1 MDTPEPPT
9 DTTEQLPGSPELATA
24 TAAGADEGHET
35 PVQGN
40 SVARRNS
47 QKRQSLTGLK
57 FLNELL
63 DDHDHE
69 YVEYPLS
76 LETEAYPDDDSV
88 SPKTKQEPSVSL
100 FLQDDLAFEQVGD
113 RISEFQ
119 EDEFVKQAL
128 AKGMDLREYAHHIE
142 SELDI
147 VGQDHEDDYVHQSQ
161 AFVDLH
167 GQIKSCDEILETM
180 ENLLSI
186 FQTDLGN
193 ISTEIQT
200 LQTKSVSMSVQLK
213 NRMAVENNLN
223 ELLEGILLTPQLIRK
238 IYHGEV
244 DETWLAA
251 LAELNC
257 KMYNAK
263 ARQGRHIRALKEVG
277 PELERLRIK
286 TVEKVRE
293 FLLAKIK
300 SFRIPNTN
308 VQIMQHSVLL
318 KYKELNQFVME
329 RHSEVAAEI
338 RQTYANTLRWYFSN
352 QFETYATGLEKL
364 QNVVGDK
371 HEMLCADES
380 ARKGFFGTTKA
391 LHEKINVFAVGS
403 RLDTLKNHDAGLI
416 LIHVANEK
424 NLKYPYEALFRS
436 FNLALIDNASSEY
449 LFLVEYFSKRT
460 QADTEDIRAVFSHIF
475 EPTLKL
481 GLANV
486 KDYADSSFDAIGILL
501 CLRINQ
507 QLAKELERRK
517 IPMLDKYRD
526 AIQMAL
532 WPRFQVVVD
541 MHIESVRKA
550 KTKIKPKN
558 VHPHWIARRYG
569 EFAGSLLLL
578 NDELTDVMPRLALL
592 RLETSSL
599 FDIMSKTFADTK
611 SRLIFLI
618 NTFDLVLTLL
628 ADVRTPG
635 VEVENEHWKQ
645 ALHQTIALFVEEELK
660 PYFGDLISFIR
671 MVDIA
676 GGVSKVQLDHFERA
690 SYQFTNTWRQSLLA
704 INTSVIQHFSSFK
717 NGTLVLHQV
726 LGQLIIYYTRFHALL
741 DEKLQQLN
749 SGGGPTSGSGS
760 GSGLGSG
767 SATASSSNNMAVA
780 ASTRGWSHQPVGVQ
794 TVMVEV
800 KKFRSNFLP

>member
-1 MDTPEPPT
+1 MDSPEPPLAP
-9 DTTEQLPGSPELATA
+9 TTPNNTTSPSNALVDKDNLTTPGPGTTS
-24 TAAGADEGHET
+24 
-35 PVQGN
+35 N
-40 SVARRNS
+40 VARRNS

-63 DDHDHE
+63 DDQDQD
-69 YVEYPLS
+69 L
-76 LETEAYPDDDSV
+76 LDQDLRNAQNDSTR
-88 SPKTKQEPSVSL
+88 SPKSGTEPTMSL

-167 GQIKSCDEILETM
+167 GQITSCDEILETM

-200 LQTKSVSMSVQLK
+200 LQTKSVSMSIQLK
-213 NRMAVENNLN
+213 NRMAVENHLN
-223 ELLEGILLTPQLIRK
+223 DLLEGILVTPQLIRK
-238 IYHGEV
+238 IYDGEV

-251 LAELNC
+251 LAELNS
-257 KMYNAK
+257 KMYHAK

-277 PELERLRIK
+277 PELERLRVK
-286 TVEKVRE
+286 TVEKIRE

-352 QFETYATGLEKL
+352 QFESYAAGLEKL
-364 QNVVGDK
+364 QSAVGDK
-371 HEMLCADES
+371 YDMLCTDES
-380 ARKGFFGTTKA
+380 ARKGLFGTTKA
-391 LHEKINVFAVGS
+391 LSQKTNVFAIGS
-403 RLDTLKNHDAGLI
+403 RLDTLKNQDAGLI

-449 LFLVEYFSKRT
+449 LFLIEYFSKRS
-460 QADTEDIRAVFSHIF
+460 QPDLESIQAVFTQIF

-481 GLANV
+481 GMANV
-486 KDYADSSFDAIGILL
+486 KEYADTSFDAIGILL
-501 CLRINQ
+501 CLRINH

-517 IPMLDKYRD
+517 IPGLDKYRD
-526 AIQMAL
+526 AIHMAL

-541 MHIESVRKA
+541 MHIDSVRKA

-569 EFAGSLLLL
+569 EFASSLLLL
-578 NDELTDVMPRLALL
+578 NDEQTDVMPRLALL

-599 FDIMSKTFADTK
+599 FDIMSKTFPDTK

-628 ADVRTPG
+628 ADVRTNG
-635 VEVENEHWKQ
+635 VEVENDHWKQ

-660 PYFGDLISFIR
+660 PYLGDLISFIR
-671 MVDIA
+671 MVEIA
-676 GGVSKVQLDHFERA
+676 GGVSKVQLEHFERT
-690 SYQFTNTWRQSLLA
+690 SYTFSNTWRQSLLA

-726 LGQLIIYYTRFHALL
+726 LGQLIVYYTRFHSLL
-741 DEKLQQLN
+741 DEKLQQLGAAAGDE
-749 SGGGPTSGSGS
+749 SSTTVK
-760 GSGLGSG
+760 
-767 SATASSSNNMAVA
+767 AT
-780 ASTRGWSHQPVGVQ
+780 STRGWGHQPVGIQ

-800 KKFRSNFLP
+800 KKFRSNFMP

>member
-1 MDTPEPPT
+1 M
-9 DTTEQLPGSPELATA
+9 
-24 TAAGADEGHET
+24 
-35 PVQGN
+35 
-40 SVARRNS
+40 
-47 QKRQSLTGLK
+47 
-57 FLNELL
+57 
-63 DDHDHE
+63 
-69 YVEYPLS
+69 
-76 LETEAYPDDDSV
+76 
-88 SPKTKQEPSVSL
+88 
-100 FLQDDLAFEQVGD
+100 QDDLAFEQVGD

-119 EDEFVKQAL
+119 EDEFVQQAL

-142 SELDI
+142 SELDM

-200 LQTKSVSMSVQLK
+200 LQTKSVTMSIQLK
-213 NRMAVENNLN
+213 NRMAVENHLN
-223 ELLEGILLTPQLIRK
+223 ELLEGILVTPQLIRK
-238 IYHGEV
+238 IYDGEV
-244 DETWLAA
+244 DETWLGA
-251 LAELNC
+251 LAELNS
-257 KMYNAK
+257 KMYHAK
-263 ARQGRHIRALKEVG
+263 AKQGRHIRALKEVG

-286 TVEKVRE
+286 TVEKIRE
-293 FLLAKIK
+293 FLLSKIK
-300 SFRIPNTN
+300 SFRTPNTN

-318 KYKELNQFVME
+318 KYKELNQFVMD
-329 RHSEVAAEI
+329 RHGEVAAEI

-364 QNVVGDK
+364 QSVVGDK
-371 HEMLCADES
+371 YEMLCTDES
-380 ARKGFFGTTKA
+380 ARKGLFGTTKA
-391 LHEKINVFAVGS
+391 LQPKTNVFAVGS
-403 RLDTLKNHDAGLI
+403 RLDTLKNQDAGLI

-449 LFLVEYFSKRT
+449 LFLVEYFSKRS
-460 QADTEDIRAVFSHIF
+460 QPDIEGIKGVFAHIF

-481 GLANV
+481 GLILQANV
-486 KDYADSSFDAIGILL
+486 KEYADTSFDAIGILL
-501 CLRINQ
+501 CLRINH
-507 QLAKELERRK
+507 QLAKELERRR
-517 IPMLDKYRD
+517 IPMLDNYRN
-526 AIQMAL
+526 AIHIAL

-550 KTKIKPKN
+550 KAKIKPKN

-569 EFAGSLLLL
+569 EFASSLLLL
-578 NDELTDVMPRLALL
+578 NDEQTDVLPRLAML

-599 FDIMSKTFADTK
+599 FDIMSKTFMDTK

-628 ADVRTPG
+628 ADVRTAG
-635 VEVENEHWKQ
+635 VEAENDHWKQ

-660 PYFGDLISFIR
+660 PNFGDLMSFIR
-671 MVDIA
+671 MVDIS
-676 GGVSKVQLDHFERA
+676 GGVSKVQLDHFERT
-690 SYQFTNTWRQSLLA
+690 SYAFSNSWRQSLLA

-717 NGTLVLHQV
+717 NGTHVLHQV
-726 LGQLIIYYTRFHALL
+726 LGQLIVYYTRFHSLL
-741 DEKLQQLN
+741 DEKLHE
-749 SGGGPTSGSGS
+749 
-760 GSGLGSG
+760 LGAG
-767 SATASSSNNMAVA
+767 ASSSTSTA
-780 ASTRGWSHQPVGVQ
+780 AATSTRGWSHQPVGIQ

>member
-1 MDTPEPPT
+1 MDNSDSLNRLTETVTTTATPLAAAATLPDTP
-9 DTTEQLPGSPELATA
+9 ATSLQA
-24 TAAGADEGHET
+24 SSIT
-35 PVQGN
+35 
-40 SVARRNS
+40 RRNS

-63 DDHDHE
+63 DDYDHDHDYDINPINDATTLKPE
-69 YVEYPLS
+69 
-76 LETEAYPDDDSV
+76 
-88 SPKTKQEPSVSL
+88 QEPSVSL

-142 SELDI
+142 SELDL
-147 VGQDHEDDYVHQSQ
+147 VGQDHEDDYIHQSQ

-200 LQTKSVSMSVQLK
+200 LQTKSVSMSIQLK
-213 NRMAVENNLN
+213 NRMAVENHLN
-223 ELLEGILLTPQLIRK
+223 DLLEGILITPQLIRK
-238 IYHGEV
+238 IYDGEV
-244 DETWLAA
+244 DETWLAT
-251 LAELNC
+251 LAELNS
-257 KMYNAK
+257 KMYHAK

-286 TVEKVRE
+286 TVEKIRE

-329 RHSEVAAEI
+329 RHSEVATEI
-338 RQTYANTLRWYFSN
+338 RQSYANTLRWYFSN
-352 QFETYATGLEKL
+352 QFETYAAGLEKL
-364 QNVVGDK
+364 QSPVGDK
-371 HEMLCADES
+371 YDMLCADES
-380 ARKGFFGTTKA
+380 TRKGLFGTTKA
-391 LHEKINVFAVGS
+391 LQQKTNVFAVGS
-403 RLDTLKNHDAGLI
+403 RIDTLKNQDAGLI

-424 NLKYPYEALFRS
+424 HLKYPYEALFRS

-449 LFLVEYFSKRT
+449 LFLLEYFSKRS
-460 QADTEDIRAVFSHIF
+460 QPDIEGIRAVFSHIF

-481 GLANV
+481 GLTNV
-486 KDYADSSFDAIGILL
+486 KEYADSSYDAIGILL
-501 CLRINQ
+501 CLRINY
-507 QLAKELERRK
+507 QLAKELNRRK
-517 IPMLDKYRD
+517 ISALDKYGD
-526 AIQMAL
+526 AIHMAL

-550 KTKIKPKN
+550 RTKIKPKN

-569 EFAGSLLLL
+569 EFASSLLQLS
-578 NDELTDVMPRLALL
+578 DEKTDVMPRLALL
-592 RLETSSL
+592 RLETGSL
-599 FDIMSKTFADTK
+599 FEEMSKTFGNTK
-611 SRLIFLI
+611 DKLIFLI

-628 ADVRTPG
+628 ADVRTSG
-635 VEVENEHWKQ
+635 AESEVEHWRQ

-660 PYFGDLISFIR
+660 PRFGNMISFIR

-676 GGVSKVQLDHFERA
+676 GGVSKVQLDHFERT
-690 SYQFTNTWRQSLLA
+690 SYEFSNTWRQSLLD
-704 INTSVIQHFSSFK
+704 INTNVIQHFSSFK
-717 NGTLVLHQV
+717 NGTHVLHQI
-726 LGQLIIYYTRFHALL
+726 LGQLIVYYTRFHSLL
-741 DEKLQQLN
+741 DEKLQQQQ
-749 SGGGPTSGSGS
+749 SGTAAGGGGGGAGSIGN
-760 GSGLGSG
+760 
-767 SATASSSNNMAVA
+767 SNVA

>member
-1 MDTPEPPT
+1 MEHKQQQQLLPTPMLSEEIPV
-9 DTTEQLPGSPELATA
+9 
-24 TAAGADEGHET
+24 T
-35 PVQGN
+35 PVQNG
-40 SVARRNS
+40 SVARRSS
-47 QKRQSLTGLK
+47 QK
-57 FLNELL
+57 
-63 DDHDHE
+63 H
-69 YVEYPLS
+69 
-76 LETEAYPDDDSV
+76 
-88 SPKTKQEPSVSL
+88 
-100 FLQDDLAFEQVGD
+100 

-128 AKGMDLREYAHHIE
+128 AKGMDLREYAHYIE

-193 ISTEIQT
+193 ISAEIQT
-200 LQTKSVSMSVQLK
+200 LQTKSVSMSIQLK
-213 NRMAVENNLN
+213 NRMIVENHLN
-223 ELLEGILLTPQLIRK
+223 CLLEGIVVTPHLIRK
-238 IYHGEV
+238 IYDAEV
-244 DETWLAA
+244 DDSWLAA
-251 LAELNC
+251 VADLNS
-257 KMYNAK
+257 KMHHAK
-263 ARQGRHIRALKEVG
+263 SRQGRHIRALKEIG

-286 TVEKVRE
+286 SVEKIRE
-293 FLLAKIK
+293 FLLTKIK
-300 SFRIPNTN
+300 SFRTPNTN

-329 RHSEVAAEI
+329 RHTDVAAEI
-338 RQTYANTLRWYFSN
+338 RQTYSNTLRWYFSN
-352 QFETYATGLEKL
+352 QFEHYAVGLEKL
-364 QNVVGDK
+364 QSVVGDK
-371 HEMLCADES
+371 YEMMCTEES
-380 ARKGFFGTTKA
+380 SRKGLFGTTKA
-391 LHEKINVFAVGS
+391 LHQKTNVFAVAT

-449 LFLVEYFSKRT
+449 LFLVEYFAKRS
-460 QADTEDIRAVFSHIF
+460 QPDIEGIQSVFTHIF

-481 GLANV
+481 GLTNV
-486 KDYADSSFDAIGILL
+486 KEYADSSYDAIGILL
-501 CLRINQ
+501 CLRINH

-517 IPMLDKYRD
+517 IPTLDKYRD
-526 AIQMAL
+526 AIHMVL

-541 MHIESVRKA
+541 MHIDSIRKA

-569 EFAGSLLLL
+569 EFASSLLLL
-578 NDELTDVMPRLALL
+578 HDEQTDVMPRLALL

-599 FDIMSKTFADTK
+599 FDVMSKTFPDTK

-628 ADVRTPG
+628 SDVRTPG
-635 VEVENEHWKQ
+635 VEVENEHWKT
-645 ALHQTIALFVEEELK
+645 ALHQSIALFVEEELD
-660 PYFGDLISFIR
+660 PYFGDLISFIK
-671 MVDIA
+671 MVNIS
-676 GGVSKVQLDHFERA
+676 GGVSKVTLEHFERA
-690 SYQFTNTWRQSLLA
+690 SYNFTNSWRQSLLA

-726 LGQLIIYYTRFHALL
+726 LGQLIVYYTRFHAMF
-741 DEKLQQLN
+741 DEKLQQLQAN
-749 SGGGPTSGSGS
+749 TSGIN
-760 GSGLGSG
+760 
-767 SATASSSNNMAVA
+767 T
-780 ASTRGWSHQPVGVQ
+780 STRGWSHQPVGVQ

>member
-1 MDTPEPPT
+1 MDTHSRQQLEEQQEPLPPKQAPETPPPT
-9 DTTEQLPGSPELATA
+9 EA
-24 TAAGADEGHET
+24 
-35 PVQGN
+35 
-40 SVARRNS
+40 SVARRTS

-63 DDHDHE
+63 DDHEHDHVAE
-69 YVEYPLS
+69 NASYPHIFPLS
-76 LETEAYPDDDSV
+76 DPV
-88 SPKTKQEPSVSL
+88 SPKAQHEPPLSV

-119 EDEFVKQAL
+119 DDEFVKQAL

-147 VGQDHEDDYVHQSQ
+147 VGQDHEDDYIHQSQ

-193 ISTEIQT
+193 ISVEIQT
-200 LQTKSVSMSVQLK
+200 LQTKSVSMSIQLK
-213 NRMAVENNLN
+213 NRMTVENHLN
-223 ELLEGILLTPQLIRK
+223 NLLEGILVTPQLIRK
-238 IYHGEV
+238 IYDGEV
-244 DETWLAA
+244 DETWLEA
-251 LAELNC
+251 LADLNS
-257 KMYNAK
+257 KMYHTR
-263 ARQGRHIRALKEVG
+263 ARQGRHIRALKEA
-277 PELERLRIK
+277 
-286 TVEKVRE
+286 VEKIRE

-329 RHSEVAAEI
+329 RHAEVAAEI

-352 QFETYATGLEKL
+352 QFEHYASGLEKL
-364 QNVVGDK
+364 QSPIGDK
-371 HEMLCADES
+371 YEMLCTDES
-380 ARKGFFGTTKA
+380 ARKGLFGTTKA
-391 LHEKINVFAVGS
+391 LHQKTNIYAIGN

-424 NLKYPYEALFRS
+424 NLKYPYESLFRS
-436 FNLALIDNASSEY
+436 LNLALIDNASSEY
-449 LFLVEYFSKRT
+449 LFLVEYFSKRS
-460 QADTEDIRAVFSHIF
+460 QPDIEGIHAVFTQIF

-486 KDYADSSFDAIGILL
+486 KEYADSSYDAIGILL
-501 CLRINQ
+501 CLRINH
-507 QLAKELERRK
+507 QLSKELERRR
-517 IPMLDKYRD
+517 IPTLDKYRD
-526 AIQMAL
+526 AIHMAL
-532 WPRFQVVVD
+532 WPRFQIVVD
-541 MHIESVRKA
+541 MHIDSVRKA

-569 EFAGSLLLL
+569 EFASSLLLL
-578 NDELTDVMPRLALL
+578 NDEHTDVMPRLALL

-599 FDIMSKTFADTK
+599 FESMSKTFADTK

-618 NTFDLVLTLL
+618 NNFDLVLTLL
-628 ADVRTPG
+628 ADVRATG
-635 VEVENEHWKQ
+635 VEIENEHWKT
-645 ALHQTIALFVEEELK
+645 ALHQTVAFFVEEELE
-660 PYFGDLISFIR
+660 PYFGDLISFTK
-671 MVDIA
+671 MVKIS
-676 GGVSKVQLDHFERA
+676 GGVSKV
-690 SYQFTNTWRQSLLA
+690 SLA

-717 NGTLVLHQV
+717 NGTMVLHQV
-726 LGQLIIYYTRFHALL
+726 LGQLIVYYTRFNSML
-741 DEKLQQLN
+741 DEKLQQLQ
-749 SGGGPTSGSGS
+749 
-760 GSGLGSG
+760 
-767 SATASSSNNMAVA
+767 SAA
-780 ASTRGWSHQPVGVQ
+780 ADNPSIVVTSTRGWTHQPVGVQ

>member
-1 MDTPEPPT
+1 METPEPPLGQPG
-9 DTTEQLPGSPELATA
+9 TTKATGPADLP
-24 TAAGADEGHET
+24 EGMVT
-35 PVQGN
+35 PVQGG
-40 SVARRNS
+40 SLARRTS

-63 DDHDHE
+63 DDHEHDH
-69 YVEYPLS
+69 VHDSDPTNVTSPLS
-76 LETEAYPDDDSV
+76 
-88 SPKTKQEPSVSL
+88 PKAEQEVVPLS
-100 FLQDDLAFEQVGD
+100 FQDDLAFEQVGD

-200 LQTKSVSMSVQLK
+200 LQTKSVSMSIQLK
-213 NRMAVENNLN
+213 NRMAVENHLN
-223 ELLEGILLTPQLIRK
+223 ELLEGILVTPQLIRK
-238 IYHGEV
+238 IYDGEV
-244 DETWLAA
+244 DDTWLAA
-251 LAELNC
+251 LGDLNS
-257 KMYNAK
+257 KMYHAK

-286 TVEKVRE
+286 TVEKIRE

-352 QFETYATGLEKL
+352 QFENYAAGLEKL
-364 QNVVGDK
+364 QSVVGDK
-371 HEMLCADES
+371 HEMLCTDES
-380 ARKGFFGTTKA
+380 ARKGLFGTAKA
-391 LHEKINVFAVGS
+391 LHQKTNVFAVGS
-403 RLDTLKNHDAGLI
+403 RLDTLKNQEAGLI

-449 LFLVEYFSKRT
+449 LFLVEYFSKRL
-460 QADTEDIRAVFSHIF
+460 QPDIDGIQAVFSQIF

-486 KDYADSSFDAIGILL
+486 KEYADSSFDAIGILL
-501 CLRINQ
+501 CLRVNH
-507 QLAKELERRK
+507 QLAKELERRR
-517 IPMLDKYRD
+517 IPMLDKYGD
-526 AIQMAL
+526 AIHMAL
-532 WPRFQVVVD
+532 WPRFQIIVD

-569 EFAGSLLLL
+569 EFACSLLML
-578 NDELTDVMPRLALL
+578 NDEQTDVMPRLALL

-599 FDIMSKTFADTK
+599 FEIMSKTFPETK

-628 ADVRTPG
+628 ADVRTSG
-635 VEVENEHWKQ
+635 VEAESDHWKL
-645 ALHQTIALFVEEELK
+645 ALHQSIALFVEEELK
-660 PYFGDLISFIR
+660 PYFGELISFIR
-671 MVDIA
+671 MVEIT

-690 SYQFTNTWRQSLLA
+690 SYGFSNTWRQSLLS

-726 LGQLIIYYTRFHALL
+726 LGQLIVYYTRFHSLL
-741 DEKLQQLN
+741 DEKLQELGGLSVGQT
-749 SGGGPTSGSGS
+749 GGGNGQNTAI
-760 GSGLGSG
+760 
-767 SATASSSNNMAVA
+767 AT
-780 ASTRGWSHQPVGVQ
+780 STRGWSHQPVGIQ

>member
-1 MDTPEPPT
+1 MDK
-9 DTTEQLPGSPELATA
+9 PGSLMKPTETVSAAATPLAAA
-24 TAAGADEGHET
+24 TTLPDSIPSPLHA
-35 PVQGN
+35 
-40 SVARRNS
+40 SSISRRNS

-63 DDHDHE
+63 DDHDHDIDHE
-69 YVEYPLS
+69 INPINDTTS
-76 LETEAYPDDDSV
+76 LKPE
-88 SPKTKQEPSVSL
+88 QEPSVSL

-142 SELDI
+142 SELDS
-147 VGQDHEDDYVHQSQ
+147 VGQDHEDDYIHQSQ

-200 LQTKSVSMSVQLK
+200 LQTKSVSMSIQLK
-213 NRMAVENNLN
+213 NRMAVENHLN
-223 ELLEGILLTPQLIRK
+223 DLLEGILITPQLIRK
-238 IYHGEV
+238 IYDGEV

-251 LAELNC
+251 LAELNS

-286 TVEKVRE
+286 ASLLDQQTVEKIRE

-329 RHSEVAAEI
+329 RHSEVATEI

-352 QFETYATGLEKL
+352 QFETYAAGLEKL
-364 QNVVGDK
+364 QSPVGDK
-371 HEMLCADES
+371 YEMLCADES
-380 ARKGFFGTTKA
+380 ARKGLFGTTKA
-391 LHEKINVFAVGS
+391 LQQKTNVFAVGS
-403 RLDTLKNHDAGLI
+403 RLDTLKNQDAGLI

-424 NLKYPYEALFRS
+424 HLKYPYEALFRS

-449 LFLVEYFSKRT
+449 LFLVEYFSKRS
-460 QADTEDIRAVFSHIF
+460 QPDIDGIRGVFSHIF

-486 KDYADSSFDAIGILL
+486 KEYADTSYDAIGILL
-501 CLRINQ
+501 CLRIND

-517 IPMLDKYRD
+517 IPTLDKYGD
-526 AIQMAL
+526 AIHMAL
-532 WPRFQVVVD
+532 WPRFQIVVD

-550 KTKIKPKN
+550 RTKIKPKN

-569 EFAGSLLLL
+569 EFACSLLLL
-578 NDELTDVMPRLALL
+578 NDEKTDVMP
-592 RLETSSL
+592 
-599 FDIMSKTFADTK
+599 
-611 SRLIFLI
+611 
-618 NTFDLVLTLL
+618 
-628 ADVRTPG
+628 
-635 VEVENEHWKQ
+635 
-645 ALHQTIALFVEEELK
+645 
-660 PYFGDLISFIR
+660 
-671 MVDIA
+671 
-676 GGVSKVQLDHFERA
+676 
-690 SYQFTNTWRQSLLA
+690 
-704 INTSVIQHFSSFK
+704 
-717 NGTLVLHQV
+717 
-726 LGQLIIYYTRFHALL
+726 
-741 DEKLQQLN
+741 
-749 SGGGPTSGSGS
+749 
-760 GSGLGSG
+760 
-767 SATASSSNNMAVA
+767 
-780 ASTRGWSHQPVGVQ
+780 
-794 TVMVEV
+794 
-800 KKFRSNFLP
+800 

>member
-1 MDTPEPPT
+1 MDSPEPP
-9 DTTEQLPGSPELATA
+9 LPLQAAASTVDNLNTPGGQSNTA
-24 TAAGADEGHET
+24 T
-35 PVQGN
+35 
-40 SVARRNS
+40 VARRNS

-63 DDHDHE
+63 DDQDQDLDQPGMQKE
-69 YVEYPLS
+69 SVRSPKSEP
-76 LETEAYPDDDSV
+76 ETSV
-88 SPKTKQEPSVSL
+88 SP

-200 LQTKSVSMSVQLK
+200 LQTKSVTMSVQLK
-213 NRMAVENNLN
+213 NRMAVENHLN
-223 ELLEGILLTPQLIRK
+223 DLLEGILVTPQLIRK
-238 IYHGEV
+238 IYDGEV
-244 DETWLAA
+244 DDTWLAA
-251 LAELNC
+251 LAELNS
-257 KMYNAK
+257 KMYHAK

-286 TVEKVRE
+286 AVEKIRE

-318 KYKELNQFVME
+318 KYKDLNQFVME
-329 RHSEVAAEI
+329 RHGEVAAEI

-352 QFETYATGLEKL
+352 QFDNYATGLEKL
-364 QNVVGDK
+364 QSVVGDK
-371 HEMLCADES
+371 YDMLCTDEN
-380 ARKGFFGTTKA
+380 AKKGLFGASKA
-391 LHEKINVFAVGS
+391 LSQKTNVFAIGS
-403 RLDTLKNHDAGLI
+403 RLETLKNQDAGLI

-424 NLKYPYEALFRS
+424 NMKYPYEALFRS

-449 LFLVEYFSKRT
+449 LFLVEYFSRRSQPDLEGIQSVFT
-460 QADTEDIRAVFSHIF
+460 QIF

-486 KDYADSSFDAIGILL
+486 KEYADSSFDAIGILL
-501 CLRINQ
+501 CLRINH

-517 IPMLDKYRD
+517 IPGLDKYRD
-526 AIQMAL
+526 AIHMAL

-541 MHIESVRKA
+541 MHIDSVRKA

-578 NDELTDVMPRLALL
+578 NDEQTDVMPRLALL

-599 FDIMSKTFADTK
+599 FDVMSKTFPDTK

-628 ADVRTPG
+628 ADIRTNG
-635 VEVENEHWKQ
+635 VELENDHWKQ

-660 PYFGDLISFIR
+660 PYVGDLISFIR
-671 MVDIA
+671 MVEIA
-676 GGVSKVQLDHFERA
+676 GGVSKVQLEHFERT
-690 SYQFTNTWRQSLLA
+690 SFNFSNTWRQSLLA

-726 LGQLIIYYTRFHALL
+726 LGQLIVYYTRFHSLL
-741 DEKLQQLN
+741 DEKLQQL
-749 SGGGPTSGSGS
+749 GA
-760 GSGLGSG
+760 
-767 SATASSSNNMAVA
+767 SAGDESLSSTVKAT
-780 ASTRGWSHQPVGVQ
+780 STRGWGHQPVGVQ

-800 KKFRSNFLP
+800 KKFRSNFMP

>member
-1 MDTPEPPT
+1 MDNSDSLTKHTETANAAATPLAAAATLSDSLVTPL
-9 DTTEQLPGSPELATA
+9 QGS
-24 TAAGADEGHET
+24 
-35 PVQGN
+35 
-40 SVARRNS
+40 SISRRNS

-63 DDHDHE
+63 NDYDHDNEHDINISDPTSIKPE
-69 YVEYPLS
+69 
-76 LETEAYPDDDSV
+76 
-88 SPKTKQEPSVSL
+88 QEPSVSL

-142 SELDI
+142 SELDL
-147 VGQDHEDDYVHQSQ
+147 VGQDHEDDYIHQSQ

-200 LQTKSVSMSVQLK
+200 LQTKSVSMSIQLK
-213 NRMAVENNLN
+213 NRMAVESYLN
-223 ELLEGILLTPQLIRK
+223 DLLEGIMITPQLIRK
-238 IYHGEV
+238 IYDGEV

-251 LAELNC
+251 LAELNS

-286 TVEKVRE
+286 ASLYLPAELSFYYPETVEKIRE

-329 RHSEVAAEI
+329 RHGEVAAEI

-352 QFETYATGLEKL
+352 QFEIYAVGLEKL
-364 QNVVGDK
+364 QSPVGDK
-371 HEMLCADES
+371 YEMLCADES
-380 ARKGFFGTTKA
+380 ARKGLFGTTKA
-391 LHEKINVFAVGS
+391 LQQKTNVFAVGT
-403 RLDTLKNHDAGLI
+403 RLDTLKNQDAGLI

-424 NLKYPYEALFRS
+424 HLKYPYEVLFRS

-449 LFLVEYFSKRT
+449 LFLVEYFSKRS
-460 QADTEDIRAVFSHIF
+460 QPDIEGIRAVFSHIF

-486 KDYADSSFDAIGILL
+486 KEYADTSFDAIGILL
-501 CLRINQ
+501 CLRINN

-517 IPMLDKYRD
+517 IPTLDKYGD
-526 AIQMAL
+526 AIHMTL
-532 WPRFQVVVD
+532 WPRFQIVVD

-550 KTKIKPKN
+550 RTKIKPKN

-569 EFAGSLLLL
+569 EFASSLLQL
-578 NDELTDVMPRLALL
+578 NDEKTDVMPRLALL
-592 RLETSSL
+592 RIETSSL
-599 FDIMSKTFADTK
+599 FEDMSKTFGNTK
-611 SRLIFLI
+611 DKLIFLI
-618 NTFDLVLTLL
+618 NTFDLVLALL
-628 ADVRTPG
+628 ADVRTG
-635 VEVENEHWKQ
+635 GAEAEIDHWKQ
-645 ALHQTIALFVEEELK
+645 ALHQTVGLFVEEELK
-660 PYFGDLISFIR
+660 PRFGSLISFIR

-676 GGVSKVQLDHFERA
+676 GGVSKVQLDHFERT
-690 SYQFTNTWRQSLLA
+690 SYEFSNTWRQSLLD
-704 INTSVIQHFSSFK
+704 INTNVIQHFSSFK
-717 NGTLVLHQV
+717 NGTHVLHQI
-726 LGQLIIYYTRFHALL
+726 LGQLIVYYTRFHSLL
-741 DEKLQQLN
+741 DEKLQQQQ
-749 SGGGPTSGSGS
+749 SGAGGAG
-760 GSGLGSG
+760 
-767 SATASSSNNMAVA
+767 NVA

>member
-1 MDTPEPPT
+1 MA
-9 DTTEQLPGSPELATA
+9 LI
-24 TAAGADEGHET
+24 
-35 PVQGN
+35 
-40 SVARRNS
+40 
-47 QKRQSLTGLK
+47 
-57 FLNELL
+57 
-63 DDHDHE
+63 
-69 YVEYPLS
+69 
-76 LETEAYPDDDSV
+76 
-88 SPKTKQEPSVSL
+88 
-100 FLQDDLAFEQVGD
+100 D

-147 VGQDHEDDYVHQSQ
+147 VGQDHEDDYIHQSQ

-200 LQTKSVSMSVQLK
+200 LQTKSVSMSIQLK
-213 NRMAVENNLN
+213 NRMAVENYLN
-223 ELLEGILLTPQLIRK
+223 ELLEGILVTPQLIRK
-238 IYHGEV
+238 IYDGEV
-244 DETWLAA
+244 DDTWLAA
-251 LAELNC
+251 LAELNS
-257 KMYNAK
+257 KMYHAK
-263 ARQGRHIRALKEVG
+263 TRQGRHIRALKEVG
-277 PELERLRIK
+277 PELERLRVK
-286 TVEKVRE
+286 SVEKIRE
-293 FLLAKIK
+293 FLLSKIK

-329 RHSEVAAEI
+329 RHSEVAAEV

-352 QFETYATGLEKL
+352 QFEHYATGLEKL
-364 QNVVGDK
+364 QSVIGDK

-391 LHEKINVFAVGS
+391 LHEKTNVFAVGS
-403 RLDTLKNHDAGLI
+403 RLDTLKNQDAGLI

-424 NLKYPYEALFRS
+424 SLKYPYEVLFRS

-449 LFLVEYFSKRT
+449 LFLVEYFSKRS
-460 QADTEDIRAVFSHIF
+460 QPDIEGIKLVFSHIF

-486 KDYADSSFDAIGILL
+486 KEYADSSFDAIGILL

-507 QLAKELERRK
+507 QMAKELERRK

-526 AIQMAL
+526 AIHMAL

-541 MHIESVRKA
+541 MHIESIRKA
-550 KTKIKPKN
+550 KTKVKPKN

-569 EFAGSLLLL
+569 EFASSLLLL
-578 NDELTDVMPRLALL
+578 NDEQADVMPRLALL

-599 FDIMSKTFADTK
+599 FDIMSKTFPDTK

-628 ADVRTPG
+628 ADVRTNG

-676 GGVSKVQLDHFERA
+676 GGVSKVQLDHFERTSFA
-690 SYQFTNTWRQSLLA
+690 FSNSWRQSLLA

-717 NGTLVLHQV
+717 NGTQVLHQV
-726 LGQLIIYYTRFHALL
+726 LGQLIVYYTRFHNLL
-741 DEKLQQLN
+741 DEKLQE
-749 SGGGPTSGSGS
+749 
-760 GSGLGSG
+760 LGSSAGG
-767 SATASSSNNMAVA
+767 SNTAVA
-780 ASTRGWSHQPVGVQ
+780 TTTRGWSHQPVGVQ

>member
-1 MDTPEPPT
+1 M
-9 DTTEQLPGSPELATA
+9 
-24 TAAGADEGHET
+24 
-35 PVQGN
+35 
-40 SVARRNS
+40 
-47 QKRQSLTGLK
+47 
-57 FLNELL
+57 
-63 DDHDHE
+63 
-69 YVEYPLS
+69 
-76 LETEAYPDDDSV
+76 
-88 SPKTKQEPSVSL
+88 SPKTEQEPSISL

-142 SELDI
+142 SELDT
-147 VGQDHEDDYVHQSQ
+147 VGQDHEDDYILQSQ

-200 LQTKSVSMSVQLK
+200 LQTKSVTMSIQLK
-213 NRMAVENNLN
+213 NRMAVESHLN
-223 ELLEGILLTPQLIRK
+223 ELLEGILVTPQLIRK
-238 IYHGEV
+238 IYDGEV
-244 DETWLAA
+244 DETWLGA
-251 LAELNC
+251 LAELNS
-257 KMYNAK
+257 KMYHAK

-286 TVEKVRE
+286 TVEKIRE
-293 FLLAKIK
+293 FLLSKIK
-300 SFRIPNTN
+300 SFRTPNTN

-329 RHSEVAAEI
+329 RHGEVAAEI

-364 QNVVGDK
+364 
-371 HEMLCADES
+371 H
-380 ARKGFFGTTKA
+380 
-391 LHEKINVFAVGS
+391 
-403 RLDTLKNHDAGLI
+403 
-416 LIHVANEK
+416 
-424 NLKYPYEALFRS
+424 KYPYEALFRS

-449 LFLVEYFSKRT
+449 LFLVEYFSKRS
-460 QADTEDIRAVFSHIF
+460 QPDIEGIKAVFSHIF

-486 KDYADSSFDAIGILL
+486 KEYTDTSFDAIGILL
-501 CLRINQ
+501 CLRTNQ
-507 QLAKELERRK
+507 QLARELERRS

-526 AIQMAL
+526 AIHMTL

-569 EFAGSLLLL
+569 EFASSLLML
-578 NDELTDVMPRLALL
+578 NDEHTDVLPRLAML

-599 FDIMSKTFADTK
+599 FEIMSKTFTDTK

-618 NTFDLVLTLL
+618 NTFDLVLTLVS
-628 ADVRTPG
+628 DVRTNG
-635 VEVENEHWKQ
+635 VEAENDHWKQ
-645 ALHQTIALFVEEELK
+645 ALHQTIALFVEEELR
-660 PYFGDLISFIR
+660 PHFGDLISFIR

-676 GGVSKVQLDHFERA
+676 GGVSKVQLDHFERT
-690 SYQFTNTWRQSLLA
+690 SYAFSNTWRQSLLA

-717 NGTLVLHQV
+717 NGTHVLHQV
-726 LGQLIIYYTRFHALL
+726 LGQLIVYYTRFYHLL
-741 DEKLQQLN
+741 DEKLQELGSSS
-749 SGGGPTSGSGS
+749 SGGGN
-760 GSGLGSG
+760 
-767 SATASSSNNMAVA
+767 SSSTNTAVA
-780 ASTRGWSHQPVGVQ
+780 TNTRGWSHQPVGVQ

>member
-1 MDTPEPPT
+1 MNPSEPSI
-9 DTTEQLPGSPELATA
+9 DA
-24 TAAGADEGHET
+24 TAASVTTPAPVPDVLAS
-35 PVQGN
+35 PVQGFTL
-40 SVARRNS
+40 ARRNS
-47 QKRQSLTGLK
+47 QKPQALTGLR

-63 DDHDHE
+63 GDHDDNDHDFIHS
-69 YVEYPLS
+69 P
-76 LETEAYPDDDSV
+76 T
-88 SPKTKQEPSVSL
+88 SPKADEEPSISL
-100 FLQDDLAFEQVGD
+100 FMQDDLAFEQVGD

-119 EDEFVKQAL
+119 EDEFVQQAL

-142 SELDI
+142 SELDM

-200 LQTKSVSMSVQLK
+200 LQTKSVTMSIQLK
-213 NRMAVENNLN
+213 NRMAVENHLN
-223 ELLEGILLTPQLIRK
+223 ELLEGILVTPQLIRK
-238 IYHGEV
+238 IYDGEV
-244 DETWLAA
+244 DETWLGA
-251 LAELNC
+251 LAELNS
-257 KMYNAK
+257 KMYHAK
-263 ARQGRHIRALKEVG
+263 AKQGRHIRALKEVG

-286 TVEKVRE
+286 TVEKIRE
-293 FLLAKIK
+293 FLLSKIK
-300 SFRIPNTN
+300 SFRTPNTN

-318 KYKELNQFVME
+318 KYKELNQFVMD
-329 RHSEVAAEI
+329 RHGEVAAEI

-364 QNVVGDK
+364 Q
-371 HEMLCADES
+371 
-380 ARKGFFGTTKA
+380 
-391 LHEKINVFAVGS
+391 
-403 RLDTLKNHDAGLI
+403 
-416 LIHVANEK
+416 
-424 NLKYPYEALFRS
+424 KYPYEALFRS

-449 LFLVEYFSKRT
+449 LFLVEYFSKRS
-460 QADTEDIRAVFSHIF
+460 QPDIEGIKGVFAHIF

-481 GLANV
+481 GLNINRLLTRTTLADEILQANV
-486 KDYADSSFDAIGILL
+486 KEYADTSFDAIGILL
-501 CLRINQ
+501 CLRINH
-507 QLAKELERRK
+507 QLAKELERRR
-517 IPMLDKYRD
+517 IPMLDNYRN
-526 AIQMAL
+526 AIHIAL

-550 KTKIKPKN
+550 KAKIKPKN

-569 EFAGSLLLL
+569 EFASSLLLL
-578 NDELTDVMPRLALL
+578 NDEQTDVLPRLAML

-599 FDIMSKTFADTK
+599 FDIMSKTFMDTK

-628 ADVRTPG
+628 ADVRTAG
-635 VEVENEHWKQ
+635 VEAENDHWKQ

-660 PYFGDLISFIR
+660 PNFGDLMSFIR
-671 MVDIA
+671 MVDIS
-676 GGVSKVQLDHFERA
+676 GGVSKVQLDHFERT
-690 SYQFTNTWRQSLLA
+690 SYAFSNSWRQSLLA

-717 NGTLVLHQV
+717 NGTHVLHQV
-726 LGQLIIYYTRFHALL
+726 LGQLIVYYTRFHSLL
-741 DEKLQQLN
+741 DEKLHE
-749 SGGGPTSGSGS
+749 
-760 GSGLGSG
+760 LGAG
-767 SATASSSNNMAVA
+767 ASSSTSTA
-780 ASTRGWSHQPVGVQ
+780 AATSTRGWSHQPVGIQ

>member
-1 MDTPEPPT
+1 METPEPPAASAGAPLGT
-9 DTTEQLPGSPELATA
+9 APAMSPESEPA
-24 TAAGADEGHET
+24 T
-35 PVQGN
+35 PVQAGATL
-40 SVARRNS
+40 ARRTS
-47 QKRQSLTGLK
+47 QKRQPLTGLM

-63 DDHDHE
+63 DDHEHDHASYAE
-69 YVEYPLS
+69 HD
-76 LETEAYPDDDSV
+76 T
-88 SPKTKQEPSVSL
+88 SPKQEQEASVSL

-119 EDEFVKQAL
+119 EDEFVKEAL

-200 LQTKSVSMSVQLK
+200 LQSKSVSMSIQLK
-213 NRMAVENNLN
+213 NRMAVENHLN
-223 ELLEGILLTPQLIRK
+223 DLLEGILVTPQLIRK
-238 IYHGEV
+238 IYDGEV
-244 DETWLAA
+244 DDTWLAA
-251 LAELNC
+251 LADLNS
-257 KMYNAK
+257 KMYQAK

-286 TVEKVRE
+286 TVEKIRE

-352 QFETYATGLEKL
+352 QFENYATGLEKL
-364 QNVVGDK
+364 QSVIGDK
-371 HEMLCADES
+371 YEMLCADES
-380 ARKGFFGTTKA
+380 ARKGLFGTTKT
-391 LHEKINVFAVGS
+391 LQQKTNVFAAGS

-449 LFLVEYFSKRT
+449 LFLVEYFSKRSKPDIEGIKQVFT
-460 QADTEDIRAVFSHIF
+460 QIF

-526 AIQMAL
+526 AIQMTL
-532 WPRFQVVVD
+532 WPRFQIVVD

-578 NDELTDVMPRLALL
+578 NDEQADVMPRLALL

-599 FDIMSKTFADTK
+599 FDIMSKTFPDTK

-628 ADVRTPG
+628 MDVRTSG
-635 VEVENEHWKQ
+635 VEVESEHWKQ

-690 SYQFTNTWRQSLLA
+690 SFAFSNSWRQALLA

-717 NGTLVLHQV
+717 NGTQVLHQV
-726 LGQLIIYYTRFHALL
+726 LGQLIVYYTRFHSLL
-741 DEKLQQLN
+741 DEKLRELN
-749 SGGGPTSGSGS
+749 SSNSNGMHAGVGGSSSAAGGGAGGSS
-760 GSGLGSG
+760 V
-767 SATASSSNNMAVA
+767 AVA
-780 ASTRGWSHQPVGVQ
+780 TSTRGWSHQPVGVQ

>member
-1 MDTPEPPT
+1 MDPPEPPS
-9 DTTEQLPGSPELATA
+9 DVAMASADALPDGLA
-24 TAAGADEGHET
+24 T
-35 PVQGN
+35 PVQG
-40 SVARRNS
+40 STVARRTS

-63 DDHDHE
+63 DDHDHDNN
-69 YVEYPLS
+69 PDHDHGHDHDTNDLS
-76 LETEAYPDDDSV
+76 DAA
-88 SPKTKQEPSVSL
+88 SPKAEQETLISL
-100 FLQDDLAFEQVGD
+100 VLQDDLAFEQVGD

-142 SELDI
+142 SELDL
-147 VGQDHEDDYVHQSQ
+147 VGQDHEDDYIYQSQ

-193 ISTEIQT
+193 ISSEIQT
-200 LQTKSVSMSVQLK
+200 LQSKSVSMSIQLK

-223 ELLEGILLTPQLIRK
+223 NLLEGILVTPQLIRK
-238 IYHGEV
+238 IYDGEV
-244 DETWLAA
+244 DETWLGA
-251 LAELNC
+251 LTELNS
-257 KMYNAK
+257 KMHHAK
-263 ARQGRHIRALKEVG
+263 TRQGRHIRALKEVG

-286 TVEKVRE
+286 TVEKIRE

-318 KYKELNQFVME
+318 KYKELNQFAME
-329 RHSEVAAEI
+329 RHGEVAAEI

-352 QFETYATGLEKL
+352 QFENYATGLEKL
-364 QNVVGDK
+364 QSVIGDK
-371 HEMLCADES
+371 YEMLCTDES
-380 ARKGFFGTTKA
+380 ARKGLFGTTKA
-391 LHEKINVFAVGS
+391 LHQKTNVFAVGS
-403 RLDTLKNHDAGLI
+403 RLDTLKNQDAGLI

-424 NLKYPYEALFRS
+424 NLKYSYEALFRS

-449 LFLVEYFSKRT
+449 LFLIEYFSKRS
-460 QADTEDIRAVFSHIF
+460 QPDIEGIRGVFNHIF

-486 KDYADSSFDAIGILL
+486 KVYADSSFDAIGILL
-501 CLRINQ
+501 CLRINH
-507 QLAKELERRK
+507 QLSKELERRK

-526 AIQMAL
+526 AIHMAL

-550 KTKIKPKN
+550 KTKIKPTN

-569 EFAGSLLLL
+569 EFASSLLLL
-578 NDELTDVMPRLALL
+578 NDEHTDVMPRLALL

-599 FDIMSKTFADTK
+599 FETMSKTFSDTK

-628 ADVRTPG
+628 ADVRTSG

-645 ALHQTIALFVEEELK
+645 ALHQSIALFVEEELK
-660 PYFGDLISFIR
+660 PYFGDLTSFIR

-676 GGVSKVQLDHFERA
+676 GGVSKVQLDHFERT
-690 SYQFTNTWRQSLLA
+690 SYAFSNSWRQSLLS

-717 NGTLVLHQV
+717 NGTQVLHQV
-726 LGQLIIYYTRFHALL
+726 LGQLIVYYTRFHSLL
-741 DEKLQQLN
+741 DEKLQE
-749 SGGGPTSGSGS
+749 
-760 GSGLGSG
+760 LGASH
-767 SATASSSNNMAVA
+767 SSTTAMAT
-780 ASTRGWSHQPVGVQ
+780 STRGWSHQPVGVQ

>member
-1 MDTPEPPT
+1 MNLSEPPA
-9 DTTEQLPGSPELATA
+9 DAPGTALTAADAMPEGLAT
-24 TAAGADEGHET
+24 
-35 PVQGN
+35 PVHGP
-40 SVARRNS
+40 RRNS
-47 QKRQSLTGLK
+47 QRRQSLTGLK
-57 FLNELL
+57 FLNDLL
-63 DDHDHE
+63 DEHDHDYDYE
-69 YVEYPLS
+69 NDPIIDVS
-76 LETEAYPDDDSV
+76 
-88 SPKTKQEPSVSL
+88 SPKAEQEPSISL
-100 FLQDDLAFEQVGD
+100 VLQDDLAFEQVGD

-142 SELDI
+142 SELDL
-147 VGQDHEDDYVHQSQ
+147 VGQDHEDDYVYQSQ

-200 LQTKSVSMSVQLK
+200 LQSKSVSMSIQLK

-223 ELLEGILLTPQLIRK
+223 ELLEGILVTPQLIRK
-238 IYHGEV
+238 IYDGEV
-244 DETWLAA
+244 DETWLGA
-251 LAELNC
+251 LAELNS
-257 KMYNAK
+257 KMYHTK
-263 ARQGRHIRALKEVG
+263 TRQGRHIRALKEVG

-286 TVEKVRE
+286 TVEKIRE
-293 FLLAKIK
+293 FLLMKIK

-329 RHSEVAAEI
+329 RHSEVATEI

-352 QFETYATGLEKL
+352 QFENYAAGLEKL
-364 QNVVGDK
+364 QSVIGDK
-371 HEMLCADES
+371 HEMLCTDES
-380 ARKGFFGTTKA
+380 ARKGLFGTTKA
-391 LHEKINVFAVGS
+391 LHQKTNVFAVGS
-403 RLDTLKNHDAGLI
+403 RLETLKNQDAGLI

-424 NLKYPYEALFRS
+424 SLKYPYEALFRS

-449 LFLVEYFSKRT
+449 LFLVEYFSKRS
-460 QADTEDIRAVFSHIF
+460 QPDIEGIRAVFSHIF

-486 KDYADSSFDAIGILL
+486 KEYADSSFDAIGILL
-501 CLRINQ
+501 CLRINH
-507 QLAKELERRK
+507 QLSKELERRK

-526 AIQMAL
+526 AIHMAL
-532 WPRFQVVVD
+532 WPRFQIVVD

-569 EFAGSLLLL
+569 EFASSLLLL
-578 NDELTDVMPRLALL
+578 NDEQTDVMPRLALL

-599 FDIMSKTFADTK
+599 FEIMSKTFPDTK

-618 NTFDLVLTLL
+618 NTFDLVITLL
-628 ADVRTPG
+628 ADVRTSG

-676 GGVSKVQLDHFERA
+676 GGVSKVQLDHFERT
-690 SYQFTNTWRQSLLA
+690 SYAFSNSWRQSLLA

-717 NGTLVLHQV
+717 NGTHVLHQV
-726 LGQLIIYYTRFHALL
+726 LGQLIVYYTRFQNLL
-741 DEKLQQLN
+741 DEKLQELGA
-749 SGGGPTSGSGS
+749 GGAAS
-760 GSGLGSG
+760 
-767 SATASSSNNMAVA
+767 ASSSNNTA
-780 ASTRGWSHQPVGVQ
+780 AATSTRGWSHQPVGVQ